1 MTDGQNL
8 SAADVAAVMGG
19 NRMGGF
25 GGYGGYGDGGIWWIL
40 ILFLFA
46 MMGGWGNNNGNNGG
60 GGWGNNFYGAVP
72 YIGQQS
78 EVQRGFDQQ
87 AIMSGIS
94 GLQTSVSNGFHNA
107 EVAECNR
114 AMQNMQAMNT
124 LGMSLQ
130 NCCCEN
136 RAGLADLKYTVAQ
149 ENCLDRQVVNDGF
162 RDSIVANNANTQR
175 IIDNANANSKAVLD
189 KLCQLE
195 LDGLKQKIADQQAE
209 ITALRGGISQT
220 AQTAQLLQD
229 NAAQTA
235 NLLQRLNPTP
245 VPAYIMQNPNCC
257 QNTCGCNTGCGCN

>member
-1 MTDGQNL
+1 MTDGQTL

-19 NRMGGF
+19 NRGFGGF
-25 GGYGGYGDGGIWWIL
+25 GGGYGYDGGIWWIL

-46 MMGGWGNNNGNNGG
+46 MMGGWGNNNGNG
-60 GGWGNNFYGAVP
+60 GGWGGNNFYGAIP

-87 AIMSGIS
+87 AVMSGINN
-94 GLQTSVSNGFHNA
+94 LQNSVCNGFHSA

-114 AMQNMQAMNT
+114 AMQNMQAMNS

-136 RAGLADLKYTVAQ
+136 RAGLADLKFTVAQ
-149 ENCLDRQVVNDGF
+149 ENCLDRQVVSDGF
-162 RDSIVANNANTQR
+162 RDAIVADNNNTQR
-175 IIDNANANSKAVLD
+175 IIDNANANAKGIMD

-195 LDGLKQKIADQQAE
+195 LDALKQKITDQQAE
-209 ITALRGGISQT
+209 IVSLRNGISQT

-229 NAAQTA
+229 NSQQTA

-245 VPAYIMQNPNCC
+245 IPAYTVQNPNCC
-257 QNTCGCNTGCGCN
+257 GCNNGCGCN